1 MTDPARIA
9 VVGAGAV
16 GTCVSWNLVR
26 AGHNVTMCVRE
37 RIDRLVLQLGDAEPV
52 ALPAVS
58 TTDPSAVRPQEWV
71 LVATKAQDT
80 GSVQPWLDNAAGPGT
95 VIVLLQNGIDH
106 ASRLGPLAQN
116 VAVLPALVHINL
128 EPLARGQA
136 RQRAGSE
143 IAVPAGGE
151 GSRLA
156 ELFEGTA
163 IRIRLEKDFREAA
176 WRKLLGN
183 VAHNPIL
190 ALTGRRAGVFEE
202 PDVRALAAKL
212 ISEAAAVAVAEG
224 VDVSEKEVHDI
235 VSGLGALPAD
245 AGNSMLFDRLRGRA
259 LESEFITGAV
269 VQAGRNTGVP
279 TPLNEA
285 LLALLRAAAAARLP
299 DLSYGSESARSSDG

>member
-1 MTDPARIA
+1 VVTDPARIA
-9 VVGAGAV
+9 VIGAGAV
-16 GTCVSWNLVR
+16 GTCVGWNLVR
-26 AGHNVTMCVRE
+26 AGQDVTMCVRE
-37 RIDRLVLQLGDAEPV
+37 RIDRLVLQWGDAEPV
-52 ALPAVS
+52 ALPAIS
-58 TTDPSAVRPQEWV
+58 TADPSAVHSQDWV

-106 ASRLGPLAQN
+106 ASRLGPLAQD

-128 EPLARGQA
+128 EPLARGEA
-136 RQRAGSE
+136 RQRAGCE
-143 IAVPAGGE
+143 IAVPAGDE

-156 ELFEGTA
+156 GLFEGTA
-163 IRIRLEKDFREAA
+163 IRIRLEKDFRAAA

-190 ALTGRRAGVFEE
+190 ALTDRRVDVFEE

-224 VDVSEKEVHDI
+224 VNVSEKDIHDI

-269 VQAGRNTGVP
+269 VQAGRNTGIP

-285 LLALLRAAAAARLP
+285 VLALLRATAAQPRI
-299 DLSYGSESARSSDG
+299 